1 MRPIALVPRAVAN
14 SSTRSPAPARPC
26 AIGPVSTP
34 LIFAPL
40 TSGRESREPR
50 AKQSAMQRGSRGRKG
65 AEIKDKRK
73 EGRGAGRGGC
83 NSIILN
89 ES

>member
-1 MRPIALVPRAVAN
+1 MRPIALVPRAVAER
-14 SSTRSPAPARPC
+14 STRSPARPS
-26 AIGPVSTP
+26 AIGAVSTP

-50 AKQSAMQRGSRGRKG
+50 AKQSAMQRGSRGTKRGRDQRQKG
-65 AEIKDKRK
+65 E
-73 EGRGAGRGGC
+73 RGAGWGGC